1 MALAS
6 NCFDYGQ
13 DAPKNNLQK
22 LQSLS
27 LDDKILYSQVKIREF
42 YIATK
47 GKVYVAYSGG
57 KDSTVL
63 LHLVRS
69 VYPDVPAVFVDTGLE
84 FPEIR
89 NHVKQTENVVWLKPE
104 MSFRQVIQTKGYP
117 VVSKSISHWVDL
129 AQRGQP
135 SGIKQMSMDSRFG
148 GKRYEYLIDAPFKI
162 SRDCCDILKKNPSK
176 KYYKET
182 GLCPYIG
189 MLAEESDV
197 RRQAYVMHGENNTDR
212 PIPTS
217 NPLMIWTTKDIWDY
231 IKRFE
236 LPYASIY
243 DKGYP
248 RTGCVFCM
256 YGITVDRDRFVRL
269 KATHPDLW
277 AYCMRPIEGGGSRYK
292 GGPGIHWDS
301 YGVRSDQSY
310 PIHGGIRVSRRYY
323 ASLTISLVLATVTI
337 SLAMIPIWQ
346 AVGPMGGDY
355 SDTVDVEYP
364 GMTIEVA
371 SSEYPQPR
379 CGIKGSI
386 YAFLTPDD
394 PAVTKLAD
402 TLCDSKDIREDT
414 IKVSTWI
421 HKNIRYTA
429 DQGIVD
435 HWQPASETI
444 RIGTGDCED
453 MAILGA
459 SIMASSGARVALIAE
474 EGHCLFGVECEP
486 RAYDHAISHN
496 GHIYVPVDS
505 TMSNGVGCSVKP
517 LAVIDSKFQADAIAF
532 AAVLVVAFTA
542 MIIVMVKI
550 LKEERRCP
558 ERC

>member
-1 MALAS
+1 M
-6 NCFDYGQ
+6 
-13 DAPKNNLQK
+13 
-22 LQSLS
+22 
-27 LDDKILYSQVKIREF
+27 
-42 YIATK
+42 
-47 GKVYVAYSGG
+47 AYSGG

-63 LHLVRS
+63 LHLVRT

-89 NHVKQTENVVWLKPE
+89 DHVKQTENVVWLKPE
-104 MSFRQVIQTKGYP
+104 MSFRQVIQMKGYP

-162 SRDCCDILKKNPSK
+162 SRDCCDILKKKPSE
-176 KYYKET
+176 KYHKET

-197 RRQAYVMHGENNTDR
+197 RRQAYNMHGENNTDR

-269 KATHPDLW
+269 KTTHPELW
-277 AYCMRPIEGGGSRYK
+277 AYCMKSVEGGGPRYQ
-292 GGPGIHWDS
+292 GGTGVPGNTH
-301 YGVRSDQSY
+301 GMRSDQPY

-323 ASLTISLVLATVTI
+323 ASLTISVVLATITI
-337 SLAMIPIWQ
+337 SLAMMPIWQ
-346 AVGPMGGDY
+346 AIGPMGGDY
-355 SDTVDVEYP
+355 SETVDVEYP

-379 CGIKGSI
+379 CGLIGSI
-386 YAFLTPDD
+386 FAFLTPDD
-394 PAVTKLAD
+394 PAVTRLAD
-402 TLCDSKDIREDT
+402 TLCDGPDT
-414 IKVSTWI
+414 RANAAIVSTWI
-421 HKNIRYTA
+421 HKNIEYLA
-429 DQGIVD
+429 DPGMID

-459 SIMASSGARVALIAE
+459 SIMASSGANVVMIAE
-474 EGHCLFGVECEP
+474 EGHMLFGVECEP
-486 RAYDHAISHN
+486 RAYDHVISHN
-496 GHIYVPVDS
+496 GRTYVPVDS
-505 TMSNGVGCSVKP
+505 TMSNGVGCTVKP

-532 AAVLVVAFTA
+532 AAVLLVAFVA
-542 MIIVMVKI
+542 MIIAMVRI
-550 LKEERRCP
+550 LKEERRCT
-558 ERC
+558 EYCFVTLA